1 MPIAPVYAMDQALD
15 NPWLETIAMR
25 DIVAHPDM
33 SEMHVLSSPIKL
45 NGQRLPN
52 KAGPLLGQDSDAI
65 LDEIGY
71 DAGAIAK
78 MRANGVI

>member
-1 MPIAPVYAMDQALD
+1 MP
-15 NPWLETIAMR
+15 
-25 DIVAHPDM
+25 
-33 SEMHVLSSPIKL
+33 EMHVLSSPIKL

-52 KAGPLLGQDSDAI
+52 KAGPLLGQDSDSI
-65 LDEIGY
+65 LGEIGY